1 MYTRPT
7 TGNSAIV
14 RLMIAQDN
22 LSNNIESLD
31 RRIEEYRTEMLSL
44 MRERE
49 AKIEEQLEVCE
60 AIDRLVDGT
69 AVFMAEAPAEP
80 TFTPVAPADMQYA
93 ILPFHLEGEDDE
105 GPSLED
111 VVRFLLASGFP
122 NGGR

>member
-1 MYTRPT
+1 MYTRPIN
-7 TGNSAIV
+7 GNSAVV

-31 RRIEEYRTEMLSL
+31 HRIEEYRAELLAL

-80 TFTPVAPADMQYA
+80 TFTPAAPTDMQYT
-93 ILPFHLEGEDDE
+93 ILPFRLEEDGE